1 MNVTK
6 SLSLGNLNSCE
17 EMNDNKQIHL
27 YQMVLSAVENNK
39 GTRES
44 SGDCLQGGQVRLRM
58 RGPEG
63 WRTRS
68 QDV

>member
-1 MNVTK
+1 
-6 SLSLGNLNSCE
+6 
-17 EMNDNKQIHL
+17 MNDNKQIHL

-44 SGDCLQGGQVRLRM
+44 GGDCLQGGQVRLRM

>member
-1 MNVTK
+1 MRGFKDKDVNVPK

-39 GTRES
+39 A
-44 SGDCLQGGQVRLRM
+44 
-58 RGPEG
+58 
-63 WRTRS
+63 W
-68 QDV
+68 